1 MKFKDRKSDYG
12 IPLFVFDVL
21 LVLVL
26 GWFAIPLIALREMY
40 MRY

>member
-1 MKFKDRKSDYG
+1 MNLQDRKSDYG
-12 IPLFVFDVL
+12 MPTFLFDVL

-26 GWFAIPLIALREMY
+26 GWFAAPLIALRELY